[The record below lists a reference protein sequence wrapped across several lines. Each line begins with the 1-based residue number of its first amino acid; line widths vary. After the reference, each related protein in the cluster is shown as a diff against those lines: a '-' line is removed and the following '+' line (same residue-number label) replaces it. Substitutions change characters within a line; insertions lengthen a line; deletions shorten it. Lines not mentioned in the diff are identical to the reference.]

1 VATDEALTRSWC
13 PDGRRLLPVLSAIE
27 PLRVP
32 TALGTVAVHELGAG
46 LPTVLWHDLFV
57 DGSSWGY
64 VAPQLLTGR
73 RLLLVDGPGWGRSD
87 RLPARAQPD
96 AALAAAIAVLG
107 ALAPGTAVDWVGNGW
122 GGRIGMELAATR
134 PDLVR
139 SLVAIASSPRPLPP
153 EDHKRLRG
161 ALPLLYVAG
170 PVPPVARAIFANLL
184 TEESRT
190 EPGTVGAVVDAL
202 ALAGSRSRTRAVR
215 AFLLNRPDLTD
226 LLPRIEAPSLFV
238 AGGDGGDWRPERAER
253 DAALAPFARAVA
265 VPGSRG
271 LIPLERP
278 GRLAALVGEFWSSL
292 EMPS

>member
-1 VATDEALTRSWC
+1 
-13 PDGRRLLPVLSAIE
+13 VLGAIE
-27 PLRVP
+27 PVQVP
-32 TALGTVAVHELGAG
+32 TTLGTVAVHELGAG

-87 RLPARAQPD
+87 RLPRHVRPD
-96 AALAAAIAVLG
+96 AATAVAVEVLA

-122 GGRIGMELAATR
+122 GGRIGIELAATR
-134 PDLVR
+134 PELVR
-139 SLVAIASSPRPLPP
+139 SLVAVASSPRPVGQ
-153 EDHKRLRG
+153 EARTRLRG
-161 ALPLLYVAG
+161 ALPLLFLAG
-170 PVPPVARAIFANLL
+170 PVPPVARAIFEDLL

-226 LLPRIEAPSLFV
+226 LLPRIEAPSLFI
-238 AGGDGGDWRPERAER
+238 AGGDGGGWTPEEALR
-253 DAALAPFARAVA
+253 DAALAPFARAAAVA
-265 VPGSRG
+265 GSRG

-278 GRLAALVGEFWSSL
+278 GPLAALVREFWTSL
-292 EMPS
+292 ERPA